1 MARGTGRAWT
11 LPEPPADGGAAAY
24 EPEWEE
30 PEADDRP
37 RREQWTGDRCAGD
50 LVSPFAAAPP
60 AAERPAY
67 QDHPGYQDE
76 RRPEQPDDREAGS
89 YGERPDHAAGAAYP
103 ESPGPPTTEGLDWE
117 TVAYESLLPGTPALD
132 QGYEATQTVRGSGPL
147 RCPRFTGDADLLAVL
162 EGRLRLAA
170 PGTSPYPAPVR
181 SQGAAVRKVQEALV
195 AAGYPLPRGGAD
207 GKFGAETGRAVGR
220 FKREHRIEPADPVVG
235 PATLRALDAACA
247 GRDTGCLG
255 GIRVAVVGA
264 GFAGL
269 MAAWSLESGGTNVTV
284 FEASG
289 RIGGRVRTDRALAPG
304 KVVEAGAEL
313 VGENHPTCIALA
325 REFGLSLVKVSK
337 DKDYETRGLRYRVRL
352 GNTDLSDA
360 ELRVIDRELHRAWTI
375 IAREAAPVD
384 ALRPWRSPDAAA
396 LDAMTLSQR
405 LDRSDMFGPASSNAR
420 RYFELVAENDQC
432 APVDQQ
438 SYLGYLAAVKA
449 HALPGDPL
457 AYWTRTETHRCKGGN
472 DQLGAHLAK
481 GLRDLRLNTPVT
493 WVEIGSRSV
502 RVGFGTAGL
511 HEDFDYIVLATAPQV
526 WPKIHAPTPFRPD
539 DYTMATG
546 PAVKFLSAVK
556 RPFWED
562 RKLAPS
568 ALWDQLG
575 SVWEGTDKQPGGA
588 AHCLSVYSGGGLVLD
603 PQRYQDRLED
613 FYPGYR
619 SALMSTS
626 FVDWPNEPWVK
637 AGYSVPAPGQV
648 TTIAKNLSSPFAGR
662 LYFAGEQASPGYFG
676 YMEGALTSGV
686 LAAYRI
692 AAAAQLACRG
702 ASTGAS
708 GDLAGRASRLS
719 AAIPHPALAP

>member
-1 MARGTGRAWT
+1 M
-11 LPEPPADGGAAAY
+11 LPEPAADGGAEAY
-24 EPEWEE
+24 EPEWAE
-30 PEADDRP
+30 PDDRS
-37 RREQWTGDRCAGD
+37 RREQWTRERRAGD

-60 AAERPAY
+60 AAGRPAY
-67 QDHPGYQDE
+67 EDHAGYPGHTGYRDG
-76 RRPEQPDDREAGS
+76 RWPEQPD
-89 YGERPDHAAGAAYP
+89 YGEASSHGQRPDHAIDAAYP
-103 ESPGPPTTEGLDWE
+103 ESPGLPTTAGLDGE
-117 TVAYESLLPGTPALD
+117 TVAYEPLLPGTPALD
-132 QGYEATQTVRGSGPL
+132 QGYEATQTVRGAGPL
-147 RCPRFTGDADLLAVL
+147 RCPRFTGDTDLLAVL
-162 EGRLRLAA
+162 QGRLRLAA

-207 GKFGAETGRAVGR
+207 GKFGAETGCAVGR
-220 FKREHRIEPADPVVG
+220 FKRAHRIEPADPVVG
-235 PATLRALDAACA
+235 PATLRALDDACA

-255 GIRVAVVGA
+255 GIRVAVIGA

-289 RIGGRVRTDRALAPG
+289 RIGGRVRTDRALARG

-313 VGENHPTCIALA
+313 VGENHPTCITLA

-360 ELRVIDRELHRAWTI
+360 ELRVIDRELHQAWTI
-375 IAREAAPVD
+375 IAREAASVD

-396 LDAMTLSQR
+396 LDAFTLSQR
-405 LDRSDMFGPASSNAR
+405 LDRSDLFGPASGNAR
-420 RYFELVAENDQC
+420 RYFELIAENDQC

-511 HEDFDYIVLATAPQV
+511 HEDFDYVVLATAPKV
-526 WPKIHAPTPFRPD
+526 WPKIRAPTPFRPD

-613 FYPGYR
+613 LYPGYR
-619 SALMSTS
+619 SAPKITS
-626 FVDWPNEPWVK
+626 FVDWPNEPWVM

-648 TTIAKNLSSPFAGR
+648 TTIAKNLSSPFADR

-708 GDLAGRASRLS
+708 GGPSDRGARIAPVS